1 MTTVVAGILEKD
13 GKVLACRRRADQDHG
28 GKWEFPGGKVEAG
41 ENPAEALARELEE
54 ELLIQSGSISEIER
68 YTFSYPDRK
77 PILLIFLRVASW
89 DGEPDFEQFADARWE
104 TPEGLLELPFLE
116 GDVEFNQ
123 RLAAHLRSER

>member
-28 GKWEFPGGKVEAG
+28 GKWEFPGGKVEAD

-54 ELLIQSGSISEIER
+54 ELSIQSGSVSEIER
-68 YTFSYPDRK
+68 YVFSYAGRK

-89 DGEPDFEQFADARWE
+89 EGEPDFGQFADARWE
-104 TPEGLLELPFLE
+104 TPEALLELPFLE